1 MKPNKY
7 STLDDVDDIDDI
19 DLENDSDTTLASDGF
34 LGKNNIKRIQKSVKS
49 SRLQLGLTWFRW
61 SVLVLLQGF
70 IIILLLPTSGT
81 LSDTWSSLAGGLK
94 GGFDPARTETGG
106 DINGLYIPSK
116 SHALP
121 SKYNACLS
129 HFLSITYIHATYP
142 RGREILPKHDI
153 RRRQNGH

>member
-1 MKPNKY
+1 MAPTMKPNRY
-7 STLDDVDDIDDI
+7 STLENADNIDDI

-49 SRLQLGLTWFRW
+49 SRLQLVLTWFRW

-81 LSDTWSSLAGGLK
+81 LSDTWSSLKDGLKGGLK

-116 SHALP
+116 SQVLL
-121 SKYNACLS
+121 SKCNVC
-129 HFLSITYIHATYP
+129 
-142 RGREILPKHDI
+142 
-153 RRRQNGH
+153 

>member
-1 MKPNKY
+1 MAPTMKPNRY
-7 STLDDVDDIDDI
+7 STLENADNIDDI

-49 SRLQLGLTWFRW
+49 SRLQLVLTWFRW

-81 LSDTWSSLAGGLK
+81 LSDTWSSLKDGLKGGLK

-116 SHALP
+116 SQSLP
-121 SKYNACLS
+121 SKYNAC
-129 HFLSITYIHATYP
+129 
-142 RGREILPKHDI
+142 
-153 RRRQNGH
+153 

>member
-1 MKPNKY
+1 MKPSKY
-7 STLDDVDDIDDI
+7 STLEDVDDIDDI

-34 LGKNNIKRIQKSVKS
+34 LGKNNMKRIQKSVKS
-49 SRLQLGLTWFRW
+49 SRLQLILTWFRW

-81 LSDTWSSLAGGLK
+81 LSDTWSSLKGDLKGGLK

-116 SHALP
+116 SQAPP
-121 SKYNACLS
+121 SEYNTC
-129 HFLSITYIHATYP
+129 
-142 RGREILPKHDI
+142 
-153 RRRQNGH
+153 

>member
-1 MKPNKY
+1 MKPNRY
-7 STLDDVDDIDDI
+7 STLENADNIDDI

-49 SRLQLGLTWFRW
+49 SRLQLVLTWFRW

-81 LSDTWSSLAGGLK
+81 LSDTWSSLKDGLKGGLK

-116 SHALP
+116 SQSLP
-121 SKYNACLS
+121 SKYNAC
-129 HFLSITYIHATYP
+129 
-142 RGREILPKHDI
+142 
-153 RRRQNGH
+153 